1 MAKSTYHEILSIA
14 TKPDTDPGQAYE
26 TLKSLFDHAKK
37 VYSAQ
42 EPFLNPYELGL
53 VDSGQIEII
62 RKANMATFVS
72 SVFGSQD
79 VGFYHL
85 NENFVDTFVPDSGRL
100 LKSQAQLYLDLKTQA
115 YISAVQH
122 TDRSREEIMEDLFPQ
137 DLEDRLMKRRPGAK
151 KLAPSESEFVLRAEN
166 RRKALID
173 EASNH
178 VAIRTLGERYVWDD
192 FLRDVSA
199 YVSKNFEA
207 IAGVAVSSVLS
218 MYWVFADIM
227 TSIHNMLLH
236 NRLNCRNSV
245 ASNGYLKGNP
255 LSDRRTRSNRHNTMA
270 RRSLRSFQSHSLL
283 PQRLAKMT

>member
-37 VYSAQ
+37 VYSVQ

-53 VDSGQIEII
+53 VDNVQIEII

-85 NENFVDTFVPDSGRL
+85 NENFIDTFVPDSGRL

-122 TDRSREEIMEDLFPQ
+122 TDRSREEILEDLFPQ
-137 DLEDRLMKRRPGAK
+137 DLEDRLMKRRPGTK

-166 RRKALID
+166 RRKALLD
-173 EASNH
+173 EASNQ
-178 VAIRTLGERYVWDD
+178 VAIRKLPEKYVWED

-207 IAGVAVSSVLS
+207 IAGVSVS
-218 MYWVFADIM
+218 A
-227 TSIHNMLLH
+227 
-236 NRLNCRNSV
+236 
-245 ASNGYLKGNP
+245 
-255 LSDRRTRSNRHNTMA
+255 
-270 RRSLRSFQSHSLL
+270 L
-283 PQRLAKMT
+283 PPT